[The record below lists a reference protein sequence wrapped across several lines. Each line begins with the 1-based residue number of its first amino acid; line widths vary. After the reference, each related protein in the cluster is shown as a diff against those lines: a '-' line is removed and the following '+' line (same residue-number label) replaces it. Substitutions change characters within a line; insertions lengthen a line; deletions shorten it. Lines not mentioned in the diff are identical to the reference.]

1 MPMCA
6 SPCEGK
12 VRVLIVD
19 DHALF
24 REGIRMILEAQPDI
38 EVVGEAG
45 DGGEA
50 LALVEQT
57 RPDIVI
63 LDIAMP
69 GLDGLEATKRI
80 KATHPEVRI
89 LVLTMHD
96 HKEYVLPMLRLGASG
111 YVVKR
116 AAASEL
122 VQAIRSVYRDESYL
136 HPSAARA
143 VLEEYR
149 RRAVPDEEGG
159 LTEREKE
166 VLRLI
171 AEGLT
176 NQEIARRL
184 YISVRT
190 VETHRKNLMEKLGLH
205 TSADLVRYAIR
216 KGLANP

>member
-1 MPMCA
+1 MCA

-12 VRVLIVD
+12 IRVLLVD

-45 DGGEA
+45 DGEQA
-50 LALVEQT
+50 LTLLEKT
-57 RPDIVI
+57 RPDVVI

-69 GLDGLEATKRI
+69 GLDGLETTKRI
-80 KATHPEVRI
+80 KATHPKVRI
-89 LVLTMHD
+89 LALTMHD

-136 HPSAARA
+136 YPSVARA
-143 VLEEYR
+143 LLEEYR
-149 RRAVPDEEGG
+149 RSALPEEDDG
-159 LTEREKE
+159 LTGREKE

-176 NQEIARRL
+176 NQEIASRL

-205 TSADLVRYAIR
+205 TAADLVRYAIR
-216 KGLANP
+216 KGLVKP